1 MSITT
6 SDEEGIKPM
15 DTSGLVSTGFFGS
28 DLAISYLISEI
39 LETLIV
45 ENLIV
50 KRNVS
55 WFGDIL
61 IRRAYERT
69 LTQTMTTTGA
79 QQIAAK
85 QSLRALN
92 AGRAPATVAFRAST
106 ATGAKYAAMAGN
118 ITSTAFF
125 VFSIVMV
132 VMDIMDVNGYN
143 IILDNYQL
151 SEIKKAT
158 EAAYDNDIYGNIN
171 TRQDVNVKA
180 LIHDISRGGYLKYSK
195 WGEKYQE
202 YVDEY
207 LESIGFDDEWK
218 NNIQRIMNPE
228 LLQVVDPSTLEEFFR
243 YYETRS
249 TRKKYIVWG
258 FIIAIII
265 LSILFFGIFIS
276 WKK

>member
-6 SDEEGIKPM
+6 SDDEDIKPM
-15 DTSGLVSTGFFGS
+15 DTSGLVNTGNFGA
-28 DLAISYLISEI
+28 DLAVSYLISEI

-45 ENLIV
+45 ENLII
-50 KRNVS
+50 KQNVA

-61 IRRAYERT
+61 IRRAYERA
-69 LTQTMTTTGA
+69 LTKSMAATGA

-85 QSLRALN
+85 QALSSLRA
-92 AGRAPATVAFRAST
+92 GMAPTKVFMTTST
-106 ATGAKYAAMAGN
+106 ATGAKYAATAGK
-118 ITSTAFF
+118 ITSAAFF
-125 VFSIVMV
+125 IFSMV
-132 VMDIMDVNGYN
+132 NLMMDIMDVNGYN
-143 IILDNYQL
+143 IILDNKQL

-158 EAAYDNDIYGNIN
+158 EEMYNNDIYNNFN
-171 TRQDVNVKA
+171 TRQDVDVSA
-180 LIHDISRGGYLKYSK
+180 LIFDISRSGNIIYSE

-202 YVDEY
+202 FVNEY

-218 NNIQRIMNPE
+218 NNIQRILDPE
-228 LLQVVDPSTLEEFFR
+228 VLQVVDPTILEEFFR
-243 YYETRS
+243 YNETS
-249 TRKKYIVWG
+249 SSKKKYIIWG